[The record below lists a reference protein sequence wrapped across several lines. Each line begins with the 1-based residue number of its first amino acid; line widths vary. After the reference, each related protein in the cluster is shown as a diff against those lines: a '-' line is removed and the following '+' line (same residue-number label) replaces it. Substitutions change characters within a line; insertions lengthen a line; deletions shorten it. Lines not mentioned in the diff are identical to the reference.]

1 MRKSQFSLFKSR
13 KFLPLFVT
21 MFLGAFNDNFFKSAM
36 VILITYRLADESGID
51 ARIAV
56 TAAAG
61 IFILPFVLFSA
72 IAGQMADKYE
82 RSSLVRKIKILEIA
96 VMGGAVAGFYAG
108 SVWLLMTILF
118 LMGAQSA
125 LFGPLKYSIL
135 PQHLET
141 GDLIGANALIE
152 MGTFLA
158 ILLGTIFGGVF
169 VLGEWGLVAVSFL
182 VVGIATLG
190 WAASIFIPPTRVI
203 DPFLEFRFNV
213 FNETWK
219 LMKNVW
225 PRRDIFLSIIGIS
238 WFYFVGTMFLS
249 QFPTYAKMVIGAD
262 EMVATLFLTVFS
274 VGIGAGSLACNGLLK
289 GEVSGKY
296 VPWAALGIAASS
308 VLLYFASIRGSAAE
322 GALMTIGQFVRFPRN
337 IAVLSCLLAISFF
350 GGLYIVPLYAIIQ
363 SRSGEEH
370 LAGVT
375 ACTNITDSAFM
386 VLSSLAA
393 AAMLRAGFTIPQIFL
408 VTAALTIVASF
419 VIRAAVREQM
429 RKNEEVS
436 PIKSEDVAK

>member
-1 MRKSQFSLFKSR
+1 
-13 KFLPLFVT
+13 

-56 TAAAG
+56 TGAAG
-61 IFILPFVLFSA
+61 VFILPFVLFSA

-82 RSSLVRKIKILEIA
+82 RSSLVQRVKILEIA
-96 VMGGAVAGFYAG
+96 VMCGAVAGFYSG
-108 SVWLLMTILF
+108 SVWLLMAVLF

-135 PQHLET
+135 PQHIET
-141 GDLIGANALIE
+141 GELIGANALIE

-169 VLGEWGLVAVSFL
+169 VLGKWGLAAVSFL
-182 VVGIATLG
+182 VVGIAVLG
-190 WAASIFIPPTRVI
+190 WAASLFIPPTRVI
-203 DPFLEFRFNV
+203 DPFLEFRFNIAG
-213 FNETWK
+213 ETWK

-225 PRRDIFLSIIGIS
+225 PRRDIFLSIIAIS
-238 WFYFVGTMFLS
+238 WFYFVGTIFLS

-262 EMVATLFLTVFS
+262 EMVATLFLAVFS
-274 VGIGAGSLACNGLLK
+274 VGVGAGSLACNGLLR

-308 VLLYFASIRGSAAE
+308 VLLYFASVRETAAE
-322 GALMTIGQFVRFPRN
+322 GVLMTVGQFVRSPQN
-337 IAVLSCLLAISFF
+337 IAVLLCLLAISFF

-363 SRSGEEH
+363 SRSGEDK

-375 ACTNITDSAFM
+375 ACCNITDSAFM
-386 VLSSLAA
+386 VLSSLTA

-419 VIRAAVREQM
+419 VIRAAVRDQM
-429 RKNEEVS
+429 GKNGKIS
-436 PIKSEDVAK
+436 PS